1 MLVVRKPV
9 KNRDGQSAKMTDKSG
24 LLIILKLEML
34 ISEESVNNMMTYV
47 TWITTPLWKTVF
59 TTFWQLKKMTMTE
72 Y

>member
-47 TWITTPLWKTVF
+47 TWITTPL
-59 TTFWQLKKMTMTE
+59 
-72 Y
+72 